1 MDVILRSAEMFY
13 VGASWND
20 KGSSWQSGPIGL
32 NITVKPLHYIVE
44 RGKKMQENNRS
55 GKELKYVRN
64 TRKLQ
69 TMEIIKFIIITTKII
84 NKKKCYINTQMQITF
99 F

>member
-1 MDVILRSAEMFY
+1 
-13 VGASWND
+13 
-20 KGSSWQSGPIGL
+20 
-32 NITVKPLHYIVE
+32 
-44 RGKKMQENNRS
+44 MQENNRS